1 MRFGD
6 ITATV
11 VGTVVW
17 LTFNELVKYTETAMA
32 PPTISNITR
41 DTQTAMGNF
50 FLDCSKEMGE
60 MLFCKCS
67 FECALFSSIK

>member
-1 MRFGD
+1 
-6 ITATV
+6 
-11 VGTVVW
+11 
-17 LTFNELVKYTETAMA
+17 VKYTETAMA

-50 FLDCSKEMGE
+50 FLDFPKEMDE
-60 MLFCKCS
+60 LLFCECS